1 MANLVKAADISL
13 DSSSWY
19 QRLRAIQSRIETG
32 AWTGVTM
39 TLTTDPGINTGA
51 MALDD
56 HLNNLIS
63 AISAATSNVFLAYA
77 DKSQLP
83 SSVSPGTLIKQVAY
97 DGINATLDSM
107 EQICSNCATYSTFSN
122 NSGDSTYSTYDNI
135 CATNSTYENTCGT
148 NSTYSNICSTNST
161 YSNTYATNSTYS
173 DTCATNSTYSDTCGT
188 NSTFSEVARN
198 STEITG
204 TSYSTEN
211 ANMSIASGAYSYTCH
226 NYCATYNTNDTY
238 AENQV
243 CETYSDSC
251 TTNSTYAESQV
262 CDTYSESIVCETY
275 AESLTYSTYL
285 ESQIC
290 STYAESQAYSTFTQ
304 SAGNSTNATFAVV
317 T

>member
-56 HLNNLIS
+56 NLNNLIS

-107 EQICSNCATYSTFSN
+107 E
-122 NSGDSTYSTYDNI
+122 
-135 CATNSTYENTCGT
+135 
-148 NSTYSNICSTNST
+148 
-161 YSNTYATNSTYS
+161 
-173 DTCATNSTYSDTCGT
+173 
-188 NSTFSEVARN
+188 
-198 STEITG
+198 
-204 TSYSTEN
+204 
-211 ANMSIASGAYSYTCH
+211 
-226 NYCATYNTNDTY
+226 
-238 AENQV
+238 
-243 CETYSDSC
+243 
-251 TTNSTYAESQV
+251 
-262 CDTYSESIVCETY
+262 
-275 AESLTYSTYL
+275 
-285 ESQIC
+285 
-290 STYAESQAYSTFTQ
+290 
-304 SAGNSTNATFAVV
+304 
-317 T
+317 

>member
-122 NSGDSTYSTYDNI
+122 NSGDSTYSTYNNT
-135 CATNSTYENTCGT
+135 CATNSTYENACD
-148 NSTYSNICSTNST
+148 TY
-161 YSNTYATNSTYS
+161 STYS
-173 DTCATNSTYSDTCGT
+173 DTCATNSTYSDACGT

-204 TSYSTEN
+204 TAYSTEN
-211 ANMSIASGAYSYTCH
+211 ANMSIASGAYSFSCH

-238 AENQV
+238 LESQ
-243 CETYSDSC
+243 TYSTFLESL
-251 TTNSTYAESQV
+251 TYSTYLESQ
-262 CDTYSESIVCETY
+262 TYSTFIESLVCQTY
-275 AESLTYSTYL
+275 AESLTYATYL

-290 STYAESQAYSTFTQ
+290 STYAESQVYSTFTQ

>member
-122 NSGDSTYSTYDNI
+122 NSGDSTYSTYNNT
-135 CATNSTYENTCGT
+135 CATNSTYENACDTY
-148 NSTYSNICSTNST
+148 STYSDTCSTNST
-161 YSNTYATNSTYS
+161 YSDA
-173 DTCATNSTYSDTCGT
+173 CGT
-188 NSTFSEVARN
+188 NSTFSEVATN

-204 TSYSTEN
+204 TAYSTEN
-211 ANMSIASGAYSYTCH
+211 ANMSIASGAYSFSCH

-238 AENQV
+238 LESQ
-243 CETYSDSC
+243 TYS
-251 TTNSTYAESQV
+251 TYLESLV
-262 CDTYSESIVCETY
+262 CQTY
-275 AESLTYSTYL
+275 AESLIYATYL

-290 STYAESQAYSTFTQ
+290 STYAESQVYSTFTQ

>member
-83 SSVSPGTLIKQVAY
+83 SSVSPGTLIKQVSY

-107 EQICSNCATYSTFSN
+107 EQICSNFATYSTFSN
-122 NSGDSTYSTYDNI
+122 NSGDSTYTTYNNT
-135 CATNSTYENTCGT
+135 CATNSTYENACD
-148 NSTYSNICSTNST
+148 TY
-161 YSNTYATNSTYS
+161 STYS

-204 TSYSTEN
+204 TAYSTEN
-211 ANMSIASGAYSYTCH
+211 ANMSIASGAYSFSCH

-238 AENQV
+238 LESQ
-243 CETYSDSC
+243 TYSTFLESL
-251 TTNSTYAESQV
+251 TYSTYLESQ
-262 CDTYSESIVCETY
+262 TYSTFLESLVCQTY
-275 AESLTYSTYL
+275 AESLTYATYL

-290 STYAESQAYSTFTQ
+290 STYAESQVYSTFTQ